1 MAYISLLPGINSLF
15 DLLLSFRVVV
25 LKISLVL
32 DSCKR
37 LFKKQLLLPCQVVAI
52 YCNHSRLN
60 TNLPLFYETRY
71 SGKLLF

>member
-37 LFKKQLLLPCQVVAI
+37 LFKKQFTMSSGYYLLQSQPFK
-52 YCNHSRLN
+52 H
-60 TNLPLFYETRY
+60 
-71 SGKLLF
+71 